1 MVNSELEMLKQEID
15 ALREQ
20 IYAYMEYP
28 EIFRDELLESSS
40 KIQAELLELSFKK
53 GWYQLETAE
62 ETKIE
67 KAYDKFSNCLNELSC
82 EEENSSN

>member
-40 KIQAELLELSFKK
+40 KIDILINKYMALTSKKSTLVDFFLFKL
-53 GWYQLETAE
+53 Q
-62 ETKIE
+62 
-67 KAYDKFSNCLNELSC
+67 F
-82 EEENSSN
+82 

>member
-1 MVNSELEMLKQEID
+1 MGDRGDYMVNSELEMLKQEID

-40 KIQAELLELSFKK
+40 KIDILINKYMALTSK
-53 GWYQLETAE
+53 
-62 ETKIE
+62 
-67 KAYDKFSNCLNELSC
+67 
-82 EEENSSN
+82 

>member
-28 EIFRDELLESSS
+28 EIFRDELSESSS
-40 KIQAELLELSFKK
+40 KIDILINKYMALTSK
-53 GWYQLETAE
+53 
-62 ETKIE
+62 
-67 KAYDKFSNCLNELSC
+67 
-82 EEENSSN
+82 

>member
-28 EIFRDELLESSS
+28 EIKTEIERIESILDGNGRVLIRPSGTEPLVRVMLEGKDEGQ
-40 KIQAELLELSFKK
+40 IRELAQGLADLIK
-53 GWYQLETAE
+53 
-62 ETKIE
+62 E
-67 KAYDKFSNCLNELSC
+67 KLA
-82 EEENSSN
+82 

>member
-28 EIFRDELLESSS
+28 EIFKDELV
-40 KIQAELLELSFKK
+40 A
-53 GWYQLETAE
+53 
-62 ETKIE
+62 
-67 KAYDKFSNCLNELSC
+67 
-82 EEENSSN
+82 SSNEIDSLINKYIALNKK

>member
-28 EIFRDELLESSS
+28 EIFRDEVLESSS
-40 KIQAELLELSFKK
+40 KIDILINKYMALTSK
-53 GWYQLETAE
+53 
-62 ETKIE
+62 
-67 KAYDKFSNCLNELSC
+67 
-82 EEENSSN
+82 

>member
-40 KIQAELLELSFKK
+40 KIDILINKYMALTSKYSTLVDFFFIQITILKYICRFLK
-53 GWYQLETAE
+53 
-62 ETKIE
+62 
-67 KAYDKFSNCLNELSC
+67 SNWG
-82 EEENSSN
+82 